1 MVGSKWLCL
10 FGLFFLCEEGSIG
23 LNFFKDIISF
33 YVCNNFMN
41 KKCGDLFFS
50 LKVIVFDFWMFIIIL
65 FLLVVG
71 DIILEYCIFF
81 FGGGGEII

>member
-1 MVGSKWLCL
+1 MFVGFLQLVKIFYLNNKYLVGSKWLCL

-50 LKVIVFDFWMFIIIL
+50 LKVIVFDF
-65 FLLVVG
+65 
-71 DIILEYCIFF
+71 
-81 FGGGGEII
+81 